1 MEDVII
7 IGCGV
12 VGAACAYALS
22 RYELNVTVLE
32 AGSDI
37 AAGTTKANSAI
48 IHAGYDP
55 MPGTD
60 MAKMNL
66 EGSAMAEGICRR
78 LDVPYERV
86 GSLVLAFD
94 DTDLR
99 CLQTLLERGQIN
111 GVEGLKLLSGEEA
124 RAMEP
129 NVSEQVR
136 GALWAPTAA
145 IINPWEYCL
154 AMAETAVKNNVRL
167 HRNCRVTGIRRE
179 QDGFLLTTT
188 GGEFTAKYLI
198 NAAGVY
204 ADTVHELIGEK
215 EFTIRPSR
223 GEYYLLDKCEGQRV
237 RHVIFQCPGKEGK
250 GILVAPTVHG
260 NLIVGPTACSCAPED
275 VSNTSDGLYQV
286 RERALKSVPTIAFR
300 ENIRNFAGVRA
311 ASDVPDFIVRESRSV
326 PGFFQAAG
334 ICSPG
339 LSAAPAIAKRLTEL
353 LARSGLELREK
364 TEYDDS
370 RRRLRFTRLTD
381 GEKNELI
388 AKDPRFGRVICRCE
402 TVTEGEIV
410 ACLHTPIP
418 PRSVNGVKRRVGA
431 GMGRCQGGFCGPRVQ
446 EIIAR
451 ELHMDPMDVM
461 LEEEGSYIL
470 TGETKGGE
478 ARGL

>member
-1 MEDVII
+1 MDDVII

-55 MPGTD
+55 VPGTD

-66 EGSAMAEGICRR
+66 EGSNMAGDICRR

-94 DTDLR
+94 DADLQ
-99 CLQTLLERGQIN
+99 CLQTLLKRGQTN
-111 GVEGLKLLSGEEA
+111 GVEGLKLLSGEET

-129 NVSEQVR
+129 NVSGQVL

-154 AMAETAVKNNVRL
+154 AMAETAVKNGVRL
-167 HRNCRVTGIRRE
+167 RRNCCVTGIRRE
-179 QDGFLLTTT
+179 QDGFLVTTT
-188 GGEFTAKYLI
+188 RGEFNAKYLI
-198 NAAGVY
+198 NAAGVH
-204 ADTVHELIGEK
+204 ADAVHELIGEK
-215 EFTIRPSR
+215 EFTICPSR

-250 GILVAPTVHG
+250 GILVSPTVHG
-260 NLIVGPTACSCAPED
+260 NLIVGPTASPCAPED
-275 VSNTSDGLYQV
+275 VSNTAEGLRQV

-311 ASDVPDFIVRESRSV
+311 ASDIPDFIVRESRSV

-339 LSAAPAIAKRLTEL
+339 LSAAPSIAKRLTEL

-370 RRRLRFTRLTD
+370 RRRLRFTRLSD
-381 GEKNELI
+381 GEKNNLI

-402 TVTEGEIV
+402 TITEGEIV

-418 PRSVNGVKRRVGA
+418 PYSINGVKRRVGA
-431 GMGRCQGGFCGPRVQ
+431 GMGRCQGGFCSPRVQ

-451 ELHMDPMDVM
+451 ELHMDPVDVM

-470 TGETKGGE
+470 TGETKGGGKN
-478 ARGL
+478 GL